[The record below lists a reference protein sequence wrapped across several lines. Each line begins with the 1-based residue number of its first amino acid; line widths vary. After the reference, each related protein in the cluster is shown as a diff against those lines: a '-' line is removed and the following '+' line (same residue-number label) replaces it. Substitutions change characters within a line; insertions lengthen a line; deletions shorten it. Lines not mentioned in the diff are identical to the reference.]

1 MTTTDLEPI
10 GQPAAAR
17 ILREAADRLIA
28 TQAGAISAAAR
39 LVADGLR
46 AGGLI
51 QAFATGHSR
60 SITAEIVG
68 RAGGLVPANALSI
81 KDLVMYGGADPR
93 EILDPTVE
101 RDPSLAQRIL
111 DLAEIHPSDVFV
123 ITSNSGGNGSV
134 VEMARLAKAGGH
146 PLIAITSAEHSSQI
160 TSRHPSGQRLF
171 ELADVVI
178 DNGSPRGDAA
188 LALPSGVR
196 ITPTSSLTGVLIAQL
211 LVTEV
216 CGLLLA
222 SGEDVPVLVS
232 ANVPEGDAHNEALFA
247 RYGTRLR
254 PSEP

>member
-1 MTTTDLEPI
+1 MTTDAETID
-10 GQPAAAR
+10 QNAAAR
-17 ILREAADRLIA
+17 ILLAAADRLIA
-28 TQAGAISAAAR
+28 TQADAISAAAR
-39 LVADGLR
+39 LIADGLR
-46 AGGLI
+46 GGGLI

-101 RDPSLAQRIL
+101 RDPALAQRIL
-111 DLAEIHPSDVFV
+111 DLAELHPSDVFV

-146 PLIAITSAEHSSQI
+146 PVIAITSAEQSRRT
-160 TSRHPSGQRLF
+160 TSRHPSGLRLF

-178 DNGSPRGDAA
+178 DNGSARGDAA
-188 LALPSGVR
+188 LELPTGAR

-211 LVTEV
+211 LITEV

-222 SGEDVPVLVS
+222 AGADVPVLVS
-232 ANVPEGDAHNEALFA
+232 ANVPEGDAHNEELFA
-247 RYGTRLR
+247 RYGSRLR